1 MEKNNKGV
9 NGLIEKLAILSE
21 EVRNVF
27 PTGKSVVVYSL
38 DDKDFNFVNARVGN
52 FDGTTTQFKI
62 DISGIEFIFLQ
73 ETSLI
78 DETDIVSGNQD

>member
-1 MEKNNKGV
+1 MEKNNQGI

-38 DDKDFNFVNARVGN
+38 DDKDFNFVKAQVGN
-52 FDGTTTQFKI
+52 FDGKTNQFKI
-62 DISGIEFIFLQ
+62 DISGMEFIFLK
-73 ETSLI
+73 
-78 DETDIVSGNQD
+78 DELLNDAKDKI

>member
-1 MEKNNKGV
+1 MEKNNQGI

-38 DDKDFNFVNARVGN
+38 DDKDFNFVKAQVGN
-52 FDGTTTQFKI
+52 FDDKTNQFKI
-62 DISGIEFIFLQ
+62 DISGMEFIFLK
-73 ETSLI
+73 
-78 DETDIVSGNQD
+78 DELLNDAKDKI